1 MDRGRAAIAT
11 LSFFLPSPQFA
22 PPASPGGSLTAP
34 RVLRPPPG
42 PVCQNVQGVAARRA
56 DLGEDGHPG
65 REDADQ

>member
-1 MDRGRAAIAT
+1 MDGGRAAMAT
-11 LSFFLPSPQFA
+11 LSFFLPSLPFA
-22 PPASPGGSLTAP
+22 PPASPGGLPHGP

-42 PVCQNVQGVAARRA
+42 PVCQTIQGVAARRA